1 MSNIWKVVTP
11 NHDDIV
17 VVQKRHK
24 SIFIPHTLWG
34 RKGTN
39 MDIAKVMYE
48 ATKTEGAL
56 ILELVDNLNEDTHES
71 TLAPPTSKAHQVTRS
86 RTLKTLIQ
94 KEYIKKIGQRKFLFN
109 PFLLVP
115 RQDVKDSVVLRWE
128 KL

>member
-11 NHDDIV
+11 NHDDVV

-34 RKGTN
+34 RKGTD
-39 MDIAKVMYE
+39 MDIARVMYE

-56 ILELVDNLNEDTHES
+56 ILEIVDALDESTHIS
-71 TLAPPTSKAHQVTRS
+71 TLAPPTSKVQQVTRS

-115 RQDVKDSVVLRWE
+115 RQDIKDSVVLQWE